1 MYSKW
6 FLYNNAVFR
15 KIDFYFYFYFVYPC
29 HVFRKCIVPQPT
41 VGDNMLYKCSLL
53 LLVAIMYFCVNLI
66 HCPCL
71 FMFKN
76 EIRVGAEVGGLACD
90 ILSELNM

>member
-1 MYSKW
+1 MQYLGRLIFFFK
-6 FLYNNAVFR
+6 L
-15 KIDFYFYFYFVYPC
+15 C
-29 HVFRKCIVPQPT
+29 VPMSCFSQMHCVPAT
-41 VGDNMLYKCSLL
+41 VGDNMLYKYSLL

-71 FMFKN
+71 SMFKN

-90 ILSELNM
+90 ILSELNT

>member
-1 MYSKW
+1 M
-6 FLYNNAVFR
+6 FFANALY
-15 KIDFYFYFYFVYPC
+15 PS
-29 HVFRKCIVPQPT
+29 PQLEIT
-41 VGDNMLYKCSLL
+41 YKCSLL

-90 ILSELNM
+90 ILSELNMGKPASTG

>member
-1 MYSKW
+1 
-6 FLYNNAVFR
+6 
-15 KIDFYFYFYFVYPC
+15 
-29 HVFRKCIVPQPT
+29 
-41 VGDNMLYKCSLL
+41 MLYKYSLL

-71 FMFKN
+71 SMFKN

-90 ILSELNM
+90 ILSELNT